1 MSGFSGFMAFA
12 VTARHA
18 SFARAGRELGITA
31 STVAKRIA
39 RLEERLGVKLF
50 HRTTRQVTLTGDGEA
65 LYARCEKVLADIDE
79 IESLASGASGAPRG
93 VLRINMPITYG
104 KRVVLPKLAQL
115 VARHPGLELDVRLS
129 DAFCDVVKDG
139 MDAAIRIGPLADSG
153 LAARRIDWQHLVL
166 CASPAYLRAHGKPSR
181 AAQLKDHSF
190 VVFRNPTSGRERP
203 VQAQAGDTL
212 QEFHPASRVMIND
225 GEGLVEAARHGVGM
239 TQVPIYMAQDAL
251 ADGTLVEVLPS
262 CRPPAQPVSL
272 IWPGN
277 RLLPPRMRL
286 LIETLAPAS
295 GAAPG

>member
-1 MSGFSGFMAFA
+1 MSGFSEFIAFA
-12 VTARHA
+12 SAARLA
-18 SFARAGRELGITA
+18 SFAGAGRELGITA

-50 HRTTRQVTLTGDGEA
+50 HRTTRQVTLTCDGEA

-104 KRVVLPKLAQL
+104 KRVVLPRLAQL
-115 VARHPGLELDVRLS
+115 VAQYPGLELDVRLS

-139 MDAAIRIGPLADSG
+139 MDAAIRIGPLDDSR

-190 VVFRNPTSGRERP
+190 IVFRNPTSGRERP
-203 VQAQAGDTL
+203 VQVQAGESL
-212 QEFHPASRVMIND
+212 HEFHPASRVMIND
-225 GEGLVEAARHGVGM
+225 GEGMVEAARHGVGM
-239 TQVPIYMAQDAL
+239 TQVPVYMAQDAL
-251 ADGTLVEVLPS
+251 ADGSLVEVLPS

-286 LIETLAPAS
+286 LIETLAPPN